1 MMSMK
6 RLLVIAGLSLFSI
19 VNVAS
24 AQGRGRGGDCDNR
37 SSIRSSNQL
46 RRDARYGNT
55 YRNDNYAYRN
65 DNYAYRQNRDVYY
78 DRYEDRRDDRSTG
91 ASVGI
96 VAGSAAGGAAIGGL
110 AGGLKGAAIGA
121 IAGGAAGL
129 VYDQATRDGNNDRS
143 RYGRYRR

>member
-1 MMSMK
+1 MK

-19 VNVAS
+19 IDVAS

-37 SSIRSSNQL
+37 TSIRSSNQL
-46 RRDARYGNT
+46 RRDARFGYGYQN
-55 YRNDNYAYRN
+55 ND
-65 DNYAYRQNRDVYY
+65 YAYRQNRGVYY
-78 DRYEDRRDDRSTG
+78 DRRDDDRSTG

-129 VYDQATRDGNNDRS
+129 VYDQLTRDGDNDRN
-143 RYGRYRR
+143 RYRRYRR